1 MSRQHP
7 SQQDHGPFYAS
18 DATLSFTTN
27 REEPL
32 IDVQAGGRLE
42 SSSGWDGVGVGVR
55 ILLRT
60 MTRD

>member
-27 REEPL
+27 REEPDMHNVAATSNPTQL
-32 IDVQAGGRLE
+32 RKFGVLLLHAG
-42 SSSGWDGVGVGVR
+42 D
-55 ILLRT
+55 
-60 MTRD
+60 

>member
-27 REEPL
+27 REEPHKPL
-32 IDVQAGGRLE
+32 TDLPVATKSRDLAG
-42 SSSGWDGVGVGVR
+42 
-55 ILLRT
+55 T
-60 MTRD
+60 